1 MQNQNG
7 SATLTLSSRTGIVD
21 DFELIDRMPH
31 ERKPVQS
38 PKRRKLDEVSAT
50 IRRARFCLSTL
61 AAIKA
66 SYATPIGAVETLV
79 VAVEDG
85 AIDAITD
92 VIVKF

>member
-1 MQNQNG
+1 MSHQNG
-7 SATLTLSSRTGIVD
+7 SATVVLGSRTGIVE
-21 DFELIDRMPH
+21 DFELIDRMAN

-50 IRRARFCLSTL
+50 IRRARLSL
-61 AAIKA
+61 NALGYIK
-66 SYATPIGAVETLV
+66 SNYSTPIGAVERLV
-79 VAVEDG
+79 EAVEDG

>member
-21 DFELIDRMPH
+21 DFELIDR
-31 ERKPVQS
+31 KPIPS

-61 AAIKA
+61 EAIKA

>member
-21 DFELIDRMPH
+21 DFELIDR
-31 ERKPVQS
+31 KPIPS

-66 SYATPIGAVETLV
+66 SYSTPLGAVETLV
-79 VAVEDG
+79 DAVEDG

-92 VIVKF
+92 AIVKF